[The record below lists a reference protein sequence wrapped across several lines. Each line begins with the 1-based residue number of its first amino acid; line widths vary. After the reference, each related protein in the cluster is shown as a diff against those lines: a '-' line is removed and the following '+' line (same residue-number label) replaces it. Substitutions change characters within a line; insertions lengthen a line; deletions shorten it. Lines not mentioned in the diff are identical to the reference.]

1 MTNFYSRV
9 HKNPVI
15 AAINDLDR
23 LENAIKSPCEIV
35 FLLTGNIFNL
45 KNVVDKVR
53 ENNMEIYIHIDL
65 IDGFSKDM
73 IALKYISNNIKPD
86 GIITTKSNLIRIAKS
101 MNIFAIQR
109 LFIVDS
115 LSIETGLKSIHS
127 SKPDAIEVLPGI
139 MPKILKKINNK
150 TYIAAPSTWCQF
162 DHSVHDK
169 AAYTDEPGGYNRYR
183 LHRDGQFEFETILV
197 DD

>member
-9 HKNPVI
+9 HKNPII

-23 LENAIKSPCEIV
+23 LDNAIKSPCEII

-53 ENNMEIYIHIDL
+53 KNDMEIYIHIDL

-150 TYIAAPSTWCQF
+150 TNVPIIAGGLIEDKDDVIQCLSADATGISTSREEIW
-162 DHSVHDK
+162 HM
-169 AAYTDEPGGYNRYR
+169 
-183 LHRDGQFEFETILV
+183 
-197 DD
+197 